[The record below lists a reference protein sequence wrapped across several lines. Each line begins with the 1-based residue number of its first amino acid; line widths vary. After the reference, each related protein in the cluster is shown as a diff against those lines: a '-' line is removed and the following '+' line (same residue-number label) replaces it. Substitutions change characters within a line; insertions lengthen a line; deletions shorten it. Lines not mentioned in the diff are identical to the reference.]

1 MPKPFFGEIFSL
13 STGIDAKAP
22 DKYAVVIGQAG
33 LGLPDRDYYLAAQFS
48 GQRAAYFTYIAHI
61 LSLIG
66 WEKPKEFAAAIIT
79 FETAIAEASWPLT
92 ERQDS
97 EKIYNPMPVAQL
109 AQIAS
114 FPWSSF
120 FRGTELADLDRV
132 VLAEASAIPKI
143 AAARG
148 PLYHTTI
155 ERTPS
160 ACTVRHQI
168 RCPFEVLRS
177 CARG

>member
-79 FETAIAEASWPLT
+79 FETAICRSKLAPDRETRLREDLQSDAGCADCFVSV
-92 ERQDS
+92 E
-97 EKIYNPMPVAQL
+97 QL
-109 AQIAS
+109 FS
-114 FPWSSF
+114 
-120 FRGTELADLDRV
+120 RN
-132 VLAEASAIPKI
+132 
-143 AAARG
+143 
-148 PLYHTTI
+148 
-155 ERTPS
+155 
-160 ACTVRHQI
+160 
-168 RCPFEVLRS
+168 
-177 CARG
+177 